1 MLLQNVAD
9 ITLNENIIKQ
19 KTVFSILDILKN
31 YLPIHRKNTRR
42 NYIRIPYWL
51 PQVGRLGVQI
61 QPKERKNKEQKQ
73 VKQKIELTGST
84 KAKLLL

>member
-1 MLLQNVAD
+1 MR
-9 ITLNENIIKQ
+9 ISLNKKQ
-19 KTVFSILDILKN
+19 YLVYLTFKKN

-42 NYIRIPYWL
+42 NCIRIPYWL